1 MVNAPTFLVNFD
13 SCDSVSSGNS
23 FFLFFSGLSDDS
35 GNFVI
40 LVNLVITVGVEV
52 IMLGQPE

>member
-23 FFLFFSGLSDDS
+23 FFFSGLSDDS